1 MVAVYDHETTVYA
14 PQADPRELLNEL
26 TARLERGLDIID
38 KHKHAGLPVDHLE
51 EHWISLLK
59 DYELAFANEF

>member
-1 MVAVYDHETTVYA
+1 MVAVYDHEITIHA

-26 TARLERGLDIID
+26 TERLERGLHIID
-38 KHKHAGLPVDHLE
+38 KHKDAGLPVDHLE

-59 DYELAFANEF
+59 DYELAFANKS